1 MLNSVS
7 TRAPRRNDDIIG
19 ASAQMRI
26 LIISQYQYQYRPSAP
41 VSSQYWLDTDA
52 EGNKLNKEL
61 KSQKGKREKG
71 KREGDL
77 FS

>member
-1 MLNSVS
+1 MAKNTVDMKPTLFALNV
-7 TRAPRRNDDIIG
+7 G
-19 ASAQMRI
+19 
-26 LIISQYQYQYRPSAP
+26 
-41 VSSQYWLDTDA
+41 LDTDA